1 MNPQKPPT
9 PQSQPP
15 QNNQFVLKLL
25 NSIQNPSHPHTS
37 TPPVASQPAP
47 ISLEQT
53 INMLRQQQPPAP
65 MPQPNFD
72 SRLLAMIAGQ
82 QQPQPPQP
90 QPQPQPQAQQ
100 GGIPANLAAI
110 ISQFTNQ
117 NQQNQQPAQPEVT
130 QTHTTGHYEDPE
142 RKRMRESGG
151 YDGEDRWKRN
161 RMGGAPNKKHVRTF
175 LLEVDCKCTDSWAAE
190 SWIGAMSLLAR
201 REMPQRGQLHVPP
214 RPVLKSTSTHLDT
227 FLDTRTFLSSSMCL
241 YTASIF
247 HSTYTLHPS
256 QTSEI
261 WYYHRPIIT
270 PHLPCYLF
278 ISFSSR
284 NQTFSPSSSFL
295 SALVSAYSTILALSF
310 ISVELGIYFGGKKA
324 LFTKSVHLQR
334 RNLVHPG
341 YSIFVSSIRVR
352 PYS

>member
-1 MNPQKPPT
+1 MMNPQKPPT

-15 QNNQFVLKLL
+15 QNNQFVLNLL

-37 TPPVASQPAP
+37 TPPVASQPAS

-53 INMLRQQQPPAP
+53 INMLRQQQPNNPPAPAP
-65 MPQPNFD
+65 MPQPNID
-72 SRLLAMIAGQ
+72 SRLLAMLLPGQ
-82 QQPQPPQP
+82 QQPPQP
-90 QPQPQPQAQQ
+90 QPQPQPQQ
-100 GGIPANLAAI
+100 GAIPANLAAI
-110 ISQFTNQ
+110 ISQLTNQ

-161 RMGGAPNKKHVRTF
+161 RMGGAPNKKHVRIF
-175 LLEVDCKCTDSWAAE
+175 LPAEDCKCTDSWTAE

-201 REMPQRGQLHVPP
+201 RKMPQGGQLHIPP

-247 HSTYTLHPS
+247 ILHIHYTPVRRQRS
-256 QTSEI
+256 G
-261 WYYHRPIIT
+261 IT
-270 PHLPCYLF
+270 
-278 ISFSSR
+278 
-284 NQTFSPSSSFL
+284 T
-295 SALVSAYSTILALSF
+295 
-310 ISVELGIYFGGKKA
+310 
-324 LFTKSVHLQR
+324 
-334 RNLVHPG
+334 
-341 YSIFVSSIRVR
+341 VR
-352 PYS
+352 